1 MTPARIPN
9 SVCSTLLIGGATR
22 MNFAPPTPT
31 QGGPR
36 PGTPGLG
43 ARGPVRWAL
52 GPGAGALGPGA
63 RARGP
68 EHGVFGARSPGPGP
82 GAGPRP
88 ASFLGSSAPT
98 NAKRN
103 SHPSESDGGGF
114 PLCVCLL
121 KKVAE
126 DD

>member
-68 EHGVFGARSPGPGP
+68 EHGVFRGPKPGP
-82 GAGPRP
+82 GAWGRAPPRLFFVGLP
-88 ASFLGSSAPT
+88 PPT

-103 SHPSESDGGGF
+103 SHPSAGISSSDA
-114 PLCVCLL
+114 VC
-121 KKVAE
+121 A
-126 DD
+126 